1 MGGGTPGR
9 HQPTTLVRGIRQST
23 ITGECSAPCN
33 RYGEPLEGSH
43 RPIIG
48 LDRGGII
55 LLTHIG
61 IWRRISQDESQ
72 LPDFPGSSPTSAGGC
87 TVVSAAN
94 RFTQARTHHAAR
106 MSCQN
111 DAPSAT
117 TRSPARIAS
126 PSSPDQPP
134 ATFSAGVSLA
144 PLNNPPEAGA
154 ANCPASLELPGAAGE
169 GSSGLPTAATGVGP
183 WTCVT
188 NCTERSPP

>member
-1 MGGGTPGR
+1 MRLYGCDGRRYTRQASTDDACPGDSSVYNHGR
-9 HQPTTLVRGIRQST
+9 VFRAVQP
-23 ITGECSAPCN
+23 
-33 RYGEPLEGSH
+33 
-43 RPIIG
+43 
-48 LDRGGII
+48 
-55 LLTHIG
+55 
-61 IWRRISQDESQ
+61 IWRTESQ